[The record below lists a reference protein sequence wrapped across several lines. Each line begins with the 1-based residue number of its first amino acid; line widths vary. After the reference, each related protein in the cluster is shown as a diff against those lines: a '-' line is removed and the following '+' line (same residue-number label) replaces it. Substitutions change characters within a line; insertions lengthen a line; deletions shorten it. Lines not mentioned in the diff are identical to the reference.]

1 MHYPRLHVSP
11 SSLHFELF
19 TMSQLATPQPP
30 DETPSFAELQAMA
43 KVAAATTEVN
53 QIGIQ
58 GIAGW
63 FDERTGK
70 MYYQT
75 PGLEKVFEDNPELH
89 EQVEDRIR
97 SMFQINDQ
105 NPTTHSE
112 SRDDRPPTRLN
123 PTSD

>member
-63 FDERTGK
+63 FDESNCD
-70 MYYQT
+70 
-75 PGLEKVFEDNPELH
+75 L
-89 EQVEDRIR
+89 
-97 SMFQINDQ
+97 
-105 NPTTHSE
+105 
-112 SRDDRPPTRLN
+112 
-123 PTSD
+123 

>member
-1 MHYPRLHVSP
+1 
-11 SSLHFELF
+11 
-19 TMSQLATPQPP
+19 MSQLATPQPP

>member
-1 MHYPRLHVSP
+1 
-11 SSLHFELF
+11 
-19 TMSQLATPQPP
+19 MSQLASPQPP

-53 QIGIQ
+53 QMGIQ

-75 PGLEKVFEDNPELH
+75 PGLEKVFEDNPQLH
-89 EQVEDRIR
+89 DQLENRIR
-97 SMFQINDQ
+97 SMFQTNDQ
-105 NPTTHSE
+105 NSTTHPKPGAS
-112 SRDDRPPTRLN
+112 RPPTGLN
-123 PTSD
+123 PASD